1 MNLVPHSIRWRMQL
15 WHGALLALVLAGF
28 TITAWRL
35 QWNDEMRRVDTEL
48 QQQVQTML
56 GIMHGSPNR
65 PPHRRGENPFLPP
78 LFDDDDRPPRPP
90 GMRTPEDLYDWA
102 TQTGTASRYY
112 KIWTGPEQR
121 VEDAAGL
128 LAESVSIP
136 EDLPAS
142 ELTPLTRDNFVRG
155 RQAREVIETAQR
167 QTILLAGRTLEPEL
181 EESRR
186 LAWKLTA
193 LGTGVWLLA
202 FFGGGWLTRRA
213 LHPIQNITST
223 ATRISS
229 GHLDERINVDEAD
242 SELGQLAGVLNDT
255 FARLQQSFDQQAQFT
270 ADAAHELRT
279 PISVLLSQTQ
289 LALARE
295 RSPEEYRKT
304 LEACQRSAK
313 RMHALT
319 ESLLELAKLDASTG
333 FARHQ
338 PIDLS
343 TIARDCI
350 EHLQPLADAH
360 SIRFESD
367 LKPSP
372 VHGDENQLSQIFTN
386 LLSNALHHS
395 PDQSVI
401 RICTGASD
409 DQSYAT
415 ITDKGPGIAAE
426 HLPHLFD
433 RFYRADTSRNRSQGG
448 AGLGLAICQ
457 TIAKAHGGQMI
468 VTSEV
473 GHGSTFGLNLPLRIS

>member
-56 GIMHGSPNR
+56 GIMHGGPNR
-65 PPHRRGENPFLPP
+65 PPHRRGDNPFLPP
-78 LFDDDDRPPRPP
+78 LFDDDRPPPPP
-90 GMRTPEDLYDWA
+90 GIRTPDDLYDWA
-102 TQTGTASRYY
+102 TQTGSSSRYY

-121 VEDAAGL
+121 VEDSAGL
-128 LAESVSIP
+128 LADQLEVP
-136 EDLPAS
+136 DELPS
-142 ELTPLTRDNFVRG
+142 SDLTPLPRDTIISG
-155 RQAREVIETAQR
+155 RRAREMIETAQR
-167 QTILLAGRTLEPEL
+167 GTILVAGRTLEPEL
-181 EESRR
+181 EESQR

-213 LHPIQNITST
+213 LRPIQNITST

-319 ESLLELAKLDASTG
+319 ESLLELAKLDASSST
-333 FARHQ
+333 ARHQ
-338 PIDLS
+338 SLDLA

-350 EHLQPLADAH
+350 EHLQPLAEAHGIQLDA
-360 SIRFESD
+360 S
-367 LKPSP
+367 LTPAP
-372 VHGDENQLSQIFTN
+372 VLGDESQLSQVFTN

-395 PDQSVI
+395 TENSVI
-401 RICTGASD
+401 RIRTGSENGTASASIS
-409 DQSYAT
+409 DQ
-415 ITDKGPGIAAE
+415 GPGIAAE

-433 RFYRADTSRNRSQGG
+433 RFYRADASRNRNQGG

-457 TIAKAHGGQMI
+457 TIAKAHGGHMT
-468 VTSEV
+468 VASEV
-473 GHGSTFGLNLPLRIS
+473 GHGSTFGISLPSDKV

>member
-56 GIMHGSPNR
+56 GIMHGGPNR
-65 PPHRRGENPFLPP
+65 PPHRRGDNPFLPP
-78 LFDDDDRPPRPP
+78 LFDDDRPPPPP
-90 GMRTPEDLYDWA
+90 GIRTPDDLYDWA
-102 TQTGTASRYY
+102 TQTGSSSRYY

-121 VEDAAGL
+121 VEDSAGL
-128 LAESVSIP
+128 LADQLEVP
-136 EDLPAS
+136 DELPAS
-142 ELTPLTRDNFVRG
+142 DLTPLPRDTIISG
-155 RQAREVIETAQR
+155 RRAREMIETAQR
-167 QTILLAGRTLEPEL
+167 GTILVAGRTLEPEL
-181 EESRR
+181 EESQR

-213 LHPIQNITST
+213 LRPIQNITST
-223 ATRISS
+223 AARISS

-279 PISVLLSQTQ
+279 PLSVLLSQTQ

-319 ESLLELAKLDASTG
+319 ESLLELAKLDASTTS
-333 FARHQ
+333 AKHR
-338 PIDLS
+338 PLDLAS
-343 TIARDCI
+343 IARDCLD
-350 EHLQPLADAH
+350 HLQPLADAH
-360 SIRFESD
+360 GIRLETT
-367 LKPSP
+367 LEAAP
-372 VHGDENQLSQIFTN
+372 VLGDESQLSQVLTN

-395 PDQSVI
+395 PDNAII
-401 RICTGASD
+401 RISAGTSD
-409 DQSYAT
+409 GQSYAS
-415 ITDKGPGIAAE
+415 IADQGPGIPAE

-433 RFYRADTSRNRSQGG
+433 RFYRADASRNRNQGG

-457 TIAKAHGGQMI
+457 TIAKAHGGQMT

-473 GHGSTFGLNLPLRIS
+473 DNGSTFTVHLPWKLY

>member
-1 MNLVPHSIRWRMQL
+1 MNVVPQSIRWRMQL

-35 QWNDEMRRVDTEL
+35 QWNDEMRRVDAEL
-48 QQQVQTML
+48 QQQMQTML
-56 GIMHGSPNR
+56 GIMHGGPQR
-65 PPHRRGENPFLPP
+65 PPHRRGDNPFLPP
-78 LFDDDDRPPRPP
+78 LFEDDRPPPPP
-90 GMRTPEDLYDWA
+90 GVRSPEDLNEWA
-102 TQTGTASRYY
+102 AQTGASSRYF
-112 KIWTGPEQR
+112 KMWTGPDQR
-121 VEDAAGL
+121 VEDSGGL
-128 LAESVSIP
+128 LAEAIP
-136 EDLPAS
+136 VPAELPDS
-142 ELTPLTRDNFVRG
+142 ELTPLTRDTIISG
-155 RQAREVIETAQR
+155 RVAREVIETAQR
-167 QTILLAGRTLEPEL
+167 QTILVAGRTLEPEL

-202 FFGGGWLTRRA
+202 FFGGGWLTQRA
-213 LHPIQNITST
+213 LRPIQNITST

-295 RSPEEYRKT
+295 RSPEDYRKS
-304 LEACQRSAK
+304 LEACHRSAK

-319 ESLLELAKLDASTG
+319 ESLLELAKLDASAG
-333 FARHQ
+333 SERHQ
-338 PIDLS
+338 MIDLAS
-343 TIARDCI
+343 IARDCL

-360 SIRFESD
+360 DIQLEATLD
-367 LKPSP
+367 AAP
-372 VHGDENQLSQIFTN
+372 VLGDESQLSQILTN

-395 PDQSVI
+395 PDHSII
-401 RICTGASD
+401 RMSTGSSD
-409 DQSYAT
+409 GKAFARIADE
-415 ITDKGPGIAAE
+415 GPGIAAE

-433 RFYRADTSRNRSQGG
+433 RFYRADASRNRHQGG

-457 TIAKAHGGQMI
+457 TIAKAHGGQMT
-468 VTSEV
+468 VTSEL
-473 GHGSTFGLNLPLRIS
+473 GRGSTFGLDLPARA